1 MTPDMGNVVMLA
13 FDAAIIGGFSSLVGC
28 VIGGIALGV
37 LQNLV
42 GVLISPQ
49 AMAVTPFFMIM
60 MILVLRPQG
69 LFGELALKKV

>member
-1 MTPDMGNVVMLA
+1 MARHFGLVLQLVAIVV
-13 FDAAIIGGFSSLVGC
+13 
-28 VIGGIALGV
+28 GIALGV

-69 LFGELALKKV
+69 LFGELAFKKV